1 MLKLYA
7 LIIILAV
14 LGMVGAG
21 GYWYYNDTQAR
32 IATLRENNAK
42 LEVAVQTA
50 EESINT
56 LQETMAKV
64 AEANQQLQT
73 QLQRAEEYG
82 DELQSKLRRH
92 NLTALAIK
100 KPALLEGKMNGAT
113 ANLWR
118 DLEKDT
124 GGDGT
129 APLPQWLQ
137 SSTVVEQ
144 TRGEDGSSDQDRAS
158 PDTDSSKTETST
170 TD

>member
-1 MLKLYA
+1 MIKLYA
-7 LIIILAV
+7 MIIVLAV
-14 LGMVGAG
+14 LGAVGAG
-21 GYWYYNDTQAR
+21 GYFYYVDTQER

-64 AEANQQLQT
+64 AEANQQLQAD
-73 QLQRAEEYG
+73 LQKAEQYG

-92 NLTALAIK
+92 NLTALALK
-100 KPALLEGKMNGAT
+100 KPGLLEGKMNGAT

-129 APLPQWLQ
+129 TPLPQWLQ
-137 SSTVVEQ
+137 SSTVDEQ
-144 TRGEDGSSDQDRAS
+144 TRSEDGSSDQS
-158 PDTDSSKTETST
+158 GTSTDSNSSTTETST
-170 TD
+170 TN